1 MASSSSNSFNSST
14 ASESSWE
21 MTPEFDSEA
30 AHEACAP
37 LHWDAEEWDFR
48 AWLEDDE
55 SLADGEDLQFLLVG
69 ELEDEDDD
77 DDESWDGYD
86 PSLEEEEDDE
96 SIEEDL
102 ITGSFLRARS
112 SDEDDDGDD
121 GGNSDDGADSDDDS
135 SSDNG
140 AGDDGS
146 DGGSG
151 NGDVGA
157 SPPIKH
163 LRFLGTY
170 WWWCRCTKPI
180 DRL

>member
-14 ASESSWE
+14 ASKSSWE
-21 MTPEFDSEA
+21 MTLEFDSEA

-48 AWLEDDE
+48 AWSEDDE
-55 SLADGEDLQFLLVG
+55 SLTDGEDLQFLLVR

-77 DDESWDGYD
+77 KSWDGYD
-86 PSLEEEEDDE
+86 PSSKEEEDDE
-96 SIEEDL
+96 STEESP
-102 ITGSFLRARS
+102 TARSFLRVRS

-121 GGNSDDGADSDDDS
+121 GGDFDDGADCDDGS
-135 SSDNG
+135 SSDDG

-146 DGGSG
+146 DGGCG
-151 NGDVGA
+151 DGDVGA

-163 LRFLGTY
+163 RRFLGTY
-170 WWWCRCTKPI
+170 WW
-180 DRL
+180 